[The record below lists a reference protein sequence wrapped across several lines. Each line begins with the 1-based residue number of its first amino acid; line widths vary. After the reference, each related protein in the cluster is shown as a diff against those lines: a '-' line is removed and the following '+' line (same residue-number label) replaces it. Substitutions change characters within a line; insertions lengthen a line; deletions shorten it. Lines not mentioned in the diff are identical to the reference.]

1 MKQYG
6 CTLLLQRLQRLLL
19 IPTYVLLRK
28 IAELKEEGNSSSA
41 AGGVRN
47 GGGGGNNKRVLP
59 TVSVSA
65 PPKAEGDDFKPD
77 TSSSSSSIPVSLGSD
92 DEAVAWVNT
101 CLRALWQSGPTRRD
115 MVDR

>member
-77 TSSSSSSIPVSLGSD
+77 ISSSSSSIPVSLGSD

-101 CLRALWQSGPTRRD
+101 CLRALWQSGPARRD
-115 MVDR
+115 VVDR